1 MKKVDR
7 TGSVKRGIVSPD
19 LLEERAKCAFDKPAL
34 QQFLH
39 GGEEKLTV
47 WKEFVDLIGN
57 DDELRNKVE
66 FYDLTPHEMQ
76 ENLWKRINVM
86 YKKHQ

>member
-1 MKKVDR
+1 
-7 TGSVKRGIVSPD
+7 
-19 LLEERAKCAFDKPAL
+19 
-34 QQFLH
+34 LH

-57 DDELRNKVE
+57 DEALRNKVE

-76 ENLWKRINVM
+76 ENLWKRINVL

>member
-39 GGEEKLTV
+39 GGEEKLGTA
-47 WKEFVDLIGN
+47 EIHL
-57 DDELRNKVE
+57 L
-66 FYDLTPHEMQ
+66 
-76 ENLWKRINVM
+76 
-86 YKKHQ
+86 